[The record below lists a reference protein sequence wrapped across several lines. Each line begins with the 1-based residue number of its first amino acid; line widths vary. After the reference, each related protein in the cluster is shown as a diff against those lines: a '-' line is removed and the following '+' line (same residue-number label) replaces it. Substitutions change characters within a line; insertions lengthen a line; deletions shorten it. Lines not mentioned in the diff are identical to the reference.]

1 MIKMIAGLGNPGK
14 EYEKT
19 RHNVGFEVIN
29 KIIESLDVVHK
40 KVRLKSIIYETN
52 IGSNKILLV
61 KPQTYM
67 NLSGEAISEII
78 SWYKIDIENCLVIVD
93 DIDLPPGKIRIRE
106 FGSPGTHNGLK
117 NIVQQ
122 LNNSNFPR
130 MRIGV
135 GSDKGNRDL
144 KDFVLGKYE
153 SSESAENILNA
164 INIAKEAALFFA
176 QNSIQL
182 TMNRYNTPKEKN
194 E

>member
-52 IGSNKILLV
+52 IGANKILLV

-93 DIDLPPGKIRIRE
+93 DIDLPPGKIRIRQ

>member
-1 MIKMIAGLGNPGK
+1 MKLIVGLGNPGK

-19 RHNVGFEVIN
+19 RHNIGFDIID
-29 KIIESLDVVHK
+29 KILESLDSVNK

-93 DIDLPPGKIRIRE
+93 DIDLPPGKIRIRQ

>member
-19 RHNVGFEVIN
+19 RHNIGFDIID
-29 KIIESLDVVHK
+29 KILESLDSVNK

-93 DIDLPPGKIRIRE
+93 DIDLPPGKIRIRQ